1 MGQDTLKVLLDE
13 FCEGRKIKSLSASTI
28 ARIIRYL
35 KDKNEIPNPKAKIS
49 FYAKTGKLVIREKK
63 KKKKLRRGNY
73 TPYSPGD
80 LVQMDSIS
88 IFLDGI
94 KRYIFCAALLKTRF
108 GFAYAYKSLTSENAY
123 VERFKEY
130 YTRTFCR
137 RHF

>member
-1 MGQDTLKVLLDE
+1 DE

-80 LVQMDSIS
+80 LVQKVYFLCSSFKDKVWFCLCLQ
-88 IFLDGI
+88 IFN
-94 KRYIFCAALLKTRF
+94 K
-108 GFAYAYKSLTSENAY
+108 
-123 VERFKEY
+123 
-130 YTRTFCR
+130 
-137 RHF
+137 